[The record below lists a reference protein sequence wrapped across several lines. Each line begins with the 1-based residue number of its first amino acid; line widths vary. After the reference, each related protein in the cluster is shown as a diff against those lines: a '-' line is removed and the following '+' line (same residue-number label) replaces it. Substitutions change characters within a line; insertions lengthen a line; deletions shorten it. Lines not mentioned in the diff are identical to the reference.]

1 MMAMSEH
8 DKMVTGYYRVDP
20 RVENAERWFQSL
32 DEDTQDHLWDDFY
45 YHPVETMEEYNEDF

>member
-1 MMAMSEH
+1 MSEH